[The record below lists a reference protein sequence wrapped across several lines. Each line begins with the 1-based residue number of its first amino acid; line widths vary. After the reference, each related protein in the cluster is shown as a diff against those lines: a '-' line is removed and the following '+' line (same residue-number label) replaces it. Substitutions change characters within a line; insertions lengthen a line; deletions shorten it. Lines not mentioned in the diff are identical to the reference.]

1 MKRSRRN
8 PPHLKSK
15 FERLR
20 RLVEVCL
27 DASKP
32 RRLRTR
38 SARYAAAL
46 AEQLGLITRA
56 KRCTWCRRRQHLE
69 RHHWDYGEPLN
80 ITYLCSDCH
89 ALADSMVCSGI
100 A

>member
-1 MKRSRRN
+1 MPVANHRN
-8 PPHLKSK
+8 AK
-15 FERLR
+15 FARLH
-20 RLVEVCL
+20 RLLDICL
-27 DASKP
+27 DTSRP

-56 KRCTWCRRRQHLE
+56 KRCTWCRRRMRLE
-69 RHHWDYGEPLN
+69 RHHWDYSEPLN
-80 ITYLCSDCH
+80 ITYLCNDCH
-89 ALADSMVCSGI
+89 EIADSMVWAGI